1 MLVEIDTSKPSY
13 KSVPMQLEI
22 LLVEDNELHR
32 QLMVRMLDLVG
43 YSADVVTNGNEA
55 LEAVEKKDYSLILM
69 DLAMPQ
75 LDGFETTRYIRT
87 QHEVLDPYIIAIT
100 AMNLDSPRDKC
111 RTAGIDDVLQKPV
124 LIDDFRAA
132 IARYH
137 AATND

>member
-1 MLVEIDTSKPSY
+1 MSLK
-13 KSVPMQLEI
+13 I

-43 YSADVVTNGNEA
+43 YSADVVTNGSEA
-55 LEAVEKKDYSLILM
+55 LEAVEKNEYSLILM
-69 DLAMPQ
+69 DLAMPK
-75 LDGFETTRYIRT
+75 LDGFETTRHIRT

-100 AMNLDSPRDKC
+100 AMNLDRPLDKC

-137 AATND
+137 ATVSETYDD

>member
-1 MLVEIDTSKPSY
+1 MPLK
-13 KSVPMQLEI
+13 I

-43 YSADVVTNGNEA
+43 YSADVVTNGTEA
-55 LEAVEKKDYSLILM
+55 LEAVEKKEYGLILM

-75 LDGFETTRYIRT
+75 LDGFETTRHIRS
-87 QHEVLDPYIIAIT
+87 HHDVLDPYIIAIT
-100 AMNLDSPRDKC
+100 AMNIDRPLDKC

-137 AATND
+137 ASVSEPYGE